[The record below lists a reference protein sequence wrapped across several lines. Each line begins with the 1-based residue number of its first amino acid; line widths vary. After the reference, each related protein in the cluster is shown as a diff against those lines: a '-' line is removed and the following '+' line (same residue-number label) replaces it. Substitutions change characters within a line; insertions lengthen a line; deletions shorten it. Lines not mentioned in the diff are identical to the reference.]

1 MGYLFQLGETAHK
14 SVHNYWKIYQ
24 GCRHACSTSQG
35 HWHVLTFLQ
44 KNLLLYE
51 LHLNFKWRRATIPFR
66 SQMISHPMLCKCS
79 VNEIEKIQDTSK
91 NKQCKSLHFVYK
103 HVLVQTKYSVLCIAD
118 ECQVYWRNAKD
129 WKSHGHL
136 ITSLENV
143 LTIQDTS
150 KNKQCKSLHFVY
162 KHVLVQTKYSVL
174 CIADECQVYWRNAKD
189 WKSHGH
195 LITSLENVLTTKYE

>member
-1 MGYLFQLGETAHK
+1 MCTRLRVCVHAYASALAVIYFDCVLVLCCVMGYLFQLGETAHK

-66 SQMISHPMLCKCS
+66 SQKISHPMLCKCS

-118 ECQVYWRNAKD
+118 ECQVYWRNSKD

-136 ITSLENV
+136 I
-143 LTIQDTS
+143 
-150 KNKQCKSLHFVY
+150 
-162 KHVLVQTKYSVL
+162 
-174 CIADECQVYWRNAKD
+174 A
-189 WKSHGH
+189 
-195 LITSLENVLTTKYE
+195 SLENVLTTKYE